1 MAESTILVEENLL
14 VRWKNMARYC
24 PNKFD
29 NDESKNNDDEDENY
43 EKKKKKK
50 SKKVILTQ

>member
-1 MAESTILVEENLL
+1 VAESTILVEENLL

-29 NDESKNNDDEDENY
+29 SDESKNNDDEDENY
-43 EKKKKKK
+43 EKKKKE
-50 SKKVILTQ
+50 I